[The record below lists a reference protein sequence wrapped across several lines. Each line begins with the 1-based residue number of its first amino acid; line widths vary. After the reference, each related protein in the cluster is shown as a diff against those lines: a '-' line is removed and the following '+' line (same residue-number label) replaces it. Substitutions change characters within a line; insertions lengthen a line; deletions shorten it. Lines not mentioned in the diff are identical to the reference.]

1 MVSVFTSLTPERDVY
16 SVSRLNREVK
26 WLLADSFPK
35 LWVEGEISNLSRPAS
50 GHLYFTLK
58 DSKAQVRCAMF
69 RRQQSQLDI
78 TPENG
83 MQVQVLAQV
92 SLYEIRGDFQ
102 LQVEVME
109 EAGAGALRRAFQAL
123 KKKLAK
129 EGLFDSERKLPIPPW
144 PEKIGIITSP
154 TGAAIRDVL
163 TVLQR
168 RFPGL
173 EVIIYPCS
181 VQGEGA
187 KQEISA
193 AIKIANQRRE
203 CDVLLLVRGGG
214 SLEDLW
220 PFNEEQVARAVHASQ
235 IPIVT
240 GIGHEIDFTIADFTA
255 DCRAP
260 TPSAAAETVSPDS
273 QALAQQLA
281 ALEKRLI
288 QLQQQ
293 RLKQVRQQYRWLL
306 TRLNQTHP
314 ARRLLDWMQRLDELE
329 IRLRQSIHTLLTT
342 RGQRLDLHW
351 AKLLGHH
358 PSRRIHIENNRLQQS
373 THRLKDSLSRHLQ
386 LKHARL
392 AELGRALDAVS
403 PLATLSRGYAIVTDP
418 KTGHVITQASQTREG
433 KKVHTRLAQGSLLC
447 EVKEVIEND

>member
-1 MVSVFTSLTPERDVY
+1 MAYVFSPLSTERDVY

-35 LWVEGEISNLSRPAS
+35 LWVAGEISNLSRPAS

-58 DSKAQVRCAMF
+58 DAKAQVRCAMF
-69 RRQQSQLDI
+69 RRQQSQMDF

-109 EAGAGALRRAFQAL
+109 EAGTGALRRAFEAL
-123 KKKLAK
+123 KKRLAE
-129 EGLFDSERKLPIPPW
+129 EGLFATEHKLPIPPW
-144 PEKIGIITSP
+144 PKTIGIITSP

-163 TVLQR
+163 TVLKR

-173 EVIIYPCS
+173 EAVIYPCA
-181 VQGEGA
+181 VQGDA
-187 KQEISA
+187 ARQEISA
-193 AIKIANQRRE
+193 AIQTANQRRE

-220 PFNEEQVARAVHASQ
+220 PFNEEQVARAVYASQ

-255 DCRAP
+255 DYRAP
-260 TPSAAAETVSPDS
+260 TPSAAAEAVSPDGE
-273 QALAQQLA
+273 ALSRQLA
-281 ALEKRLI
+281 ALEKRLL
-288 QLQQQ
+288 QLQHRHLDQA
-293 RLKQVRQQYRWLL
+293 RQQYRWLL
-306 TRLNQTHP
+306 TRMHQTHP

-329 IRLRQSIHTLLTT
+329 TRLRQSIHMQLAT
-342 RGQRLDLHW
+342 RRQRFELYR
-351 AKLLGHH
+351 AKLQGHH
-358 PSRRIHIENNRLQQS
+358 PGRRLHAANIHLRQ
-373 THRLKDSLSRHLQ
+373 LSH
-386 LKHARL
+386 RL
-392 AELGRALDAVS
+392 AESLNQRLQLERSRLAERSRALDAVS
-403 PLATLSRGYAIVTDP
+403 PLATLARGYAIVTDS
-418 KTGHVITQASQTREG
+418 KTGNVITRASQTRRG
-433 KKVHTRLAQGSLLC
+433 KMIGARLSQGSLLC
-447 EVKEVIEND
+447 EVKEVIDED